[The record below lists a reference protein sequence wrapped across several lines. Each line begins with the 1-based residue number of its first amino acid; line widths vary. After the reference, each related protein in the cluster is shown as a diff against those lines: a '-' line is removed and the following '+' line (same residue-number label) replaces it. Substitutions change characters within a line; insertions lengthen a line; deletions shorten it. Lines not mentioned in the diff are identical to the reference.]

1 MCYFR
6 AMTSQPV
13 THDADSPAAAAIG
26 LLARHGFDATSVEEL
41 AEAAGMSRSTFFR
54 KFGSKEDVVFADHER
69 ILAQVTGRLAESRQD
84 PLAAVE
90 DAALLVFDHHLRHR
104 ETSRARYE
112 LMQAVP
118 SLRDRELVTSHRYER
133 AFLVHLLDHL
143 PADSA
148 AAAPTGAGDRPAAD
162 HREHTAVA
170 YAAAVVAVHNAFL
183 RQWLRSPATEDAG
196 QREDA
201 DTRRVGELA
210 AELRGLSAL
219 FRPVLLGTAPAASAS
234 TVVVTVLAGAA
245 DKDAVARA
253 VRDALP

>member
-1 MCYFR
+1 
-6 AMTSQPV
+6 MTSQPV

-26 LLARHGFDATSVEEL
+26 LLARQGFDATSVEEL

-90 DAALLVFDHHLRHR
+90 DAALLVFEHHLRHR

-133 AFLVHLLDHL
+133 AFLVHLLDRL
-143 PADSA
+143 PAA
-148 AAAPTGAGDRPAAD
+148 ATAAGTGDQAAAAD

-183 RQWLRSPATEDAG
+183 RQWLRSPATEDAA
-196 QREDA
+196 QREDP
-201 DTRRVGELA
+201 DTRRTRELA
-210 AELRGLSAL
+210 GELRGLSAL
-219 FRPVLLGTAPAASAS
+219 FRPVLLGTAPAATAS
-234 TVVVTVLAGAA
+234 TVVVTVIAGTA

>member
-1 MCYFR
+1 
-6 AMTSQPV
+6 MTSQPV

-26 LLARHGFDATSVEEL
+26 LLARQGFDATSVEEL

-69 ILAQVTGRLAESRQD
+69 ILTQVTGRLAQSRQD
-84 PLAAVE
+84 PLAGVE
-90 DAALLVFDHHLRHR
+90 DAALLVFEHHLRHR

-133 AFLVHLLDHL
+133 AFLVHLLDRL
-143 PADSA
+143 PA
-148 AAAPTGAGDRPAAD
+148 AAAAGTGDQLAGAD

-183 RQWLRSPATEDAG
+183 RQWLRSPATEETR
-196 QREDA
+196 QQENA
-201 DTRRVGELA
+201 DTGRMRDLA
-210 AELRGLSAL
+210 TELRGLSAL
-219 FRPVLLGTAPAASAS
+219 FRPVLLGTAPAAAAS